1 MIRKQTALLLAA
13 FALAALAFAGPA
25 AQAFTSGSQSSSGSE
40 GASNFSDPDEQVVH
54 FGGARGEAQLASG
67 PAASQADGYRPG
79 QKRDLSGPLFRTLQ
93 KPIIGDGGYR

>member
-54 FGGARGEAQLASG
+54 FGGVRGEAQLASG
-67 PAASQADGYRPG
+67 PSSQADGTRPG